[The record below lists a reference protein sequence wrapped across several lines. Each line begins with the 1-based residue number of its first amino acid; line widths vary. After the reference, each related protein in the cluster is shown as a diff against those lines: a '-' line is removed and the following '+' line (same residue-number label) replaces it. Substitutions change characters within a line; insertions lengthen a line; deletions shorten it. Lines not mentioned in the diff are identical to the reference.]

1 MPIVL
6 LSLGVVSYYGL
17 AKSELVAVQICVT
30 FILMRG
36 IVELEMTLDNNF
48 RSFIPTMDHYKYQKI
63 KKN

>member
-6 LSLGVVSYYGL
+6 LSSGVVSYYGL

-36 IVELEMTLDNNF
+36 IVELEMEQ
-48 RSFIPTMDHYKYQKI
+48 I
-63 KKN
+63 